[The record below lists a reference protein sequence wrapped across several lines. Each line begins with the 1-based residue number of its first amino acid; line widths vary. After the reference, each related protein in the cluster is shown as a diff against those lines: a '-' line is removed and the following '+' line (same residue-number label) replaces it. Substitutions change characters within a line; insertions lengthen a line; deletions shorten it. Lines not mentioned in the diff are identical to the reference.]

1 MEKDNVRTHFSW
13 SIEHPGGQCPFCGGK
28 TVLIV
33 APVLWDADEES
44 AIETVGR
51 ERYENEFRDGLMV
64 HDELTGYYCG
74 ICEKLVSLSLNT
86 GP

>member
-33 APVLWDADEES
+33 APGLWDADEES
-44 AIETVGR
+44 AIETVGQ
-51 ERYENEFRDGLMV
+51 ERYENE
-64 HDELTGYYCG
+64 
-74 ICEKLVSLSLNT
+74 LVSCQFIMNHQSIAERSYLVM
-86 GP
+86 PEVQR